1 MKEFVESQ
9 SPEEPRQ
16 YRHGEPPVEGAYAE
30 SIEPE
35 VKPNAELGEKSEAEL
50 EVKTETDS
58 EKAGVETTAS
68 TKNNDDKSGKKSVK
82 KISARNI
89 GIAVGVVSLLIV
101 GFIAAQVW
109 MNDAMLGTFV
119 ITGNRLVTA
128 EEITGKVS
136 EHLGKRL
143 EDISLSEI
151 EKTVERHSFIRN
163 AVATKELPNAIR
175 IRITERQPVA
185 VASLGGELR
194 LIDDGGNVL
203 DFETKVFETKRLPLL
218 TGFHNLRRDTLSKY
232 SPLRIDSS
240 EISGAALFLL
250 ALAKT
255 EHAKLFISE
264 VCVSEPKKMF
274 ALTADGD
281 AKFIFGDRGNYS
293 EKLERFEVFWKEVIV
308 KRGVKN
314 FESVDFRFEKKVF
327 ARELNVP
334 QVQSLAA
341 KQVKASG
348 R

>member
-1 MKEFVESQ
+1 MKEFVENEL
-9 SPEEPRQ
+9 PEEPRQ
-16 YRHGEPPVEGAYAE
+16 YRHGEPPAEGAYAE

-35 VKPNAELGEKSEAEL
+35 VKPNSELGEKSEPEIDVESA
-50 EVKTETDS
+50 VKTDIASENRDRDAETGY
-58 EKAGVETTAS
+58 EKANK
-68 TKNNDDKSGKKSVK
+68 KNVK

-89 GIAVGVVSLLIV
+89 RIAIGVVAMLAA

-109 MNDAMLGTFV
+109 MNDATLGAFIV
-119 ITGNRLVTA
+119 TGNRIVPA
-128 EEITGKVS
+128 EEITGKVG

-151 EKTVERHSFIRN
+151 EKTLERHSFIRN

-185 VASLGGELR
+185 VASVGGELR

-203 DFETKVFETKRLPLL
+203 DFENKVFETKRLPLL
-218 TGFHNLRRDTLSKY
+218 TGFHKLRRDTLSKY

-240 EISGAALFLL
+240 EVSGVAAFLL

-255 EHAKLFISE
+255 PHARLLISE
-264 VCVSEPKKMF
+264 VHISEPKKMF
-274 ALTADGD
+274 ALTADGN

-293 EKLERFEVFWKEVIV
+293 EKLDRFEVFWREVIV

-314 FESVDFRFEKKVF
+314 FESIDFRFEKKVF
-327 ARELNVP
+327 AKEFP
-334 QVQSLAA
+334 QAPTRRVTQAT
-341 KQVKASG
+341 Q